1 MIFTAILFGGEAAA
15 ALFQYTT
22 SITKARKAANV
33 MFGLRL
39 SACDPEEDMRPS
51 PSNDN
56 EKSRAPAAIDCHH
69 LAFAYP
75 SQPNANVL
83 QGINVSIAPGKFVAF
98 VGPSGCGKSTMIALL
113 SRFYGP
119 TSGSIALDGIRI
131 TEKTPREFRRQLALV
146 QQEPVLYDGSIRD
159 NVALGIVESR
169 EATDAEVEE
178 ACARANILDFVRSL
192 PEGVN
197 TSVGGRGTQ
206 LSGGQRQR
214 VAIARAIIRDPK
226 ILLLDEATSALDT
239 ESEKVVQEALLKS
252 AQDGK
257 RTTIAV
263 AHRLSTIR
271 DADCI
276 FVFENGRI
284 AEFGT
289 HTALLEKRGRYF
301 AMCEIQAL
309 NT

>member
-1 MIFTAILFGGEAAA
+1 MFIAILFGGEAAA
-15 ALFQYTT
+15 AFFQYTT

-39 SACDPEEDMRPS
+39 SASDPEEDIRPS
-51 PSNDN
+51 PSKDD
-56 EKSRAPAAIDCHH
+56 EKSRAPAPIDCRD
-69 LAFAYP
+69 LTFAYP
-75 SQPNANVL
+75 LRPNASVL
-83 QGINVSIAPGKFVAF
+83 QGINVSIAPGKFAAF

-113 SRFYGP
+113 ARFYDP
-119 TSGSIALDGIRI
+119 TSGSIALDGLSI
-131 TEKTPREFRRQLALV
+131 TETTPRQFRRQLALV
-146 QQEPVLYDGSIRD
+146 QQEPVLYGGSIRD
-159 NVALGIVESR
+159 NVALGIVDSR

-252 AQDGK
+252 ARDGK

-289 HTALLEKRGRYF
+289 HAALLEARGRYF